1 MGPVKFNNDVVALIV
16 EPLGVVTKR
25 LLVGLARVLS
35 GGSIDIEPAV
45 FIHWYS
51 NRIHVPAIH
60 SVDSGIVDRSIEN
73 PSILNTHE
81 F

>member
-1 MGPVKFNNDVVALIV
+1 MCPVEFNNDVVALII
-16 EPLGVVTKR
+16 ESLGVVTKR
-25 LLVGLARVLS
+25 LRVGLARVLRS
-35 GGSIDIEPAV
+35 GSIDVEPAV

-60 SVDSGIVDRSIEN
+60 SFDSGIVDRSIEN
-73 PSILNTHE
+73 PLILNTHE